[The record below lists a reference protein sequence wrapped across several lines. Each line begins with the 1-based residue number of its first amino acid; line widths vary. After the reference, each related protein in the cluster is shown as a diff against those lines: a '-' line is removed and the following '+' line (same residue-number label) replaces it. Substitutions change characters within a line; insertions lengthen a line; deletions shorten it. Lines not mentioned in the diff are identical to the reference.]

1 MWWLG
6 LLTKARPLAVSSL
19 QLCRHMRRHP
29 VVYGAAGAAGIAV
42 AAGYLAFYLWFI
54 QPARSTLS
62 AYYGAIDN
70 EQYDEAWQLLD
81 RAYQKRWH
89 GGLSQF
95 QGGYQTT
102 VKHADLEISDLFSL
116 KQLKSALLS
125 GCIELDVQ
133 YRVIDRFRRDA
144 LEDPMQHSN
153 RLTLELL
160 RPAEYQQLMDGTLPG
175 GESSIEL
182 TRVFQKHVTLSRKQG
197 EWRISSFEPRQMSFR
212 VTR

>member
-1 MWWLG
+1 MYSAL
-6 LLTKARPLAVSSL
+6 
-19 QLCRHMRRHP
+19 
-29 VVYGAAGAAGIAV
+29 GAAGMAV
-42 AAGYLAFYLWFI
+42 VAGYLAFYLWFI

-62 AYYGAIDN
+62 SFYGAIDN

-81 RAYQKRWH
+81 RAYQKRWN

-95 QGGYQTT
+95 EGGYGTT
-102 VKHADLEISDLFSL
+102 VKHTDLEISDFFSL
-116 KQLKSALLS
+116 RQLKNALF
-125 GCIELDVQ
+125 GKCIELDVQ

-144 LEDPMQHSN
+144 LADPMQHSN

-160 RPAEYQQLMDGTLPG
+160 RPAEYRQLMDGTLPG

-182 TRVFQKHVTLSRKQG
+182 TRVFQKHVTLSRKG
-197 EWRISSFEPRQMSFR
+197 GAWRISSFEPRQMSFH